1 MMISPEG
8 YYEEYLK
15 GKNEKQIMTAIRG
28 LKQEMGRLKKTMESP
43 DYGSDAIIK
52 PDESTRF
59 WCTRTYLD
67 RAKQALADVG
77 GTYVPS
83 KTEQKVELFDASI
96 PVISKVIF
104 GIGGFFGGYETRT
117 ITVDEKHIHF
127 DVEHSLMLKP
137 SNLPDGLDYP
147 CDKDEF
153 LDGLRELHIGE
164 WRTNYM
170 NPYVLDG
177 TQWELTIEFSDGHKP
192 FKTGGSNAYPYNF
205 NAIQELLGI
214 EPDEEDAEDD
224 DE

>member
-1 MMISPEG
+1 MISSEG

-28 LKQEMGRLKKTMESP
+28 LKQEMGRLKNTMESP
-43 DYGSDAIIK
+43 DYGCEAIVM
-52 PDESTRF
+52 PSESTRL
-59 WCTRTYLD
+59 WCTRLYLD

-77 GTYVPS
+77 GIYVPS
-83 KTEQKVELFDASI
+83 KSEQKVELFDTSI
-96 PVISKVIF
+96 PAISKVIF

-127 DVEHSLMLKP
+127 DVEHSLILKP

-147 CDKDEF
+147 CDKEEF
-153 LDGLRELHIGE
+153 LDGIRELHIGE

-177 TQWELTIEFSDGHKP
+177 TQWELTIEFSDGHRP
-192 FKTGGSNAYPYNF
+192 FKSGGSNAYPYNF
-205 NAIQELLGI
+205 DALKELLGV
-214 EPDEEDAEDD
+214 EPDDEDEEDT